1 MGDELF
7 DQNGVNEAVTEITA
21 NAVDTAAD
29 NAGEAM
35 MQVDGEAAAPAYETA
50 SASAAPAYA
59 PVNTDPGNILSA
71 GADVLREIK
80 NKILRL
86 DELKVRVSDL
96 KDKQTQLEKD
106 IAAKQ
111 KAMDTEI
118 NTVLSK
124 RRAEVEKSF
133 DANIEQTREQV
144 KNVKTKRD
152 KYKGTKVDER
162 VVTETADLNEQV
174 RSLKQ
179 DIRGIFSREHISR
192 LFNNGYFFTMFM
204 PDGLGDFLIIL
215 LSVIVLLAIPAGVY
229 MLLPE
234 SLHKVIILVGIYA
247 VVIVIALLVFTLIF
261 KTVKEKH
268 ADALKQARLIREK
281 IKRIKKHIARTE
293 KVIRKDKDESGY
305 GLEKYDEELNGLGTQ
320 LDDIISSK
328 KQALAEFE
336 STTKKNITDEIK
348 ARYAEELN
356 TMKTENEAAY
366 NEQRDAETQIK
377 SLSIEISGK
386 YESYLG
392 KEALAIPMLD
402 SLTDIIDKG
411 NAHNIAEAIAYYKNS
426 IGGV

>member
-7 DQNGVNEAVTEITA
+7 DQNGVNETVTEITA
-21 NAVDTAAD
+21 DTAEVLAE
-29 NAGEAM
+29 NAGTVATQTYEEVSAP
-35 MQVDGEAAAPAYETA
+35 VYEAASAPVAPVYAPANA
-50 SASAAPAYA
+50 
-59 PVNTDPGNILSA
+59 DPGNILSA

-86 DELKVRVSDL
+86 DELKVRVGDL
-96 KDKQTQLEKD
+96 KDKQAQLEKD
-106 IAAKQ
+106 IATKQ
-111 KAMDTEI
+111 KTMDTEI

-133 DANIEQTREQV
+133 DANVEQTREQL
-144 KNVKTKRD
+144 KTVKTKRD

-162 VVTETADLNEQV
+162 IVTETADLNEQV
-174 RSLKQ
+174 RALKQ
-179 DIRGIFSREHISR
+179 DVRGIFSREHISR
-192 LFNNGYFFTMFM
+192 MFNNGYFFTMFM

-215 LSVIVLLAIPAGVY
+215 LSIIVLLAIPAGVY

-247 VVIVIALLVFTLIF
+247 AVIIIALLIFTLIF

-268 ADALKQARLIREK
+268 AEALKQARLIRAK

-356 TMKTENEAAY
+356 SMKAENEAAY

-392 KEALAIPMLD
+392 KEALSVPMLD

-411 NAHNIAEAIAYYKNS
+411 NARNIAEAIAYYKNNV
-426 IGGV
+426 GGV